1 MTCTELAGRSC
12 SHPACHIFASRTDK
26 ENRSH
31 TRPGLGQQCSRA
43 RPLPSFSEP
52 PEMGAG
58 LRGGGWIRVATGD
71 HGSGPFSHPLVVS
84 LILPSHF
91 AWDSHSMCVLLNCPW
106 FVICAQ
112 ASQITQ
118 FVKNLL
124 AVQETQFDSWV
135 GKILWRRDRLP
146 TPEFLG
152 FPGGSAGKESACN
165 AEDLGSIHGLGRS
178 PGEGIGYP
186 LQCSG
191 LENSMNCIV
200 PEVAKSQTRLSNYH
214 FHFLY
219 KLCYTDWGGSVVLW
233 AIRQR
238 NILSAQRKLVC
249 EQLLAPPRKK
259 TIHTPIQSWQFSPR
273 ASSVTQ
279 IRVPTMT
286 LRLWVSETCMQVW
299 GFWTLG
305 VLNFLEPLF
314 LYQRKVLAAQLC
326 PTVQPHGL

>member
-1 MTCTELAGRSC
+1 MPRALLGSLKLLKLQKYGFCLVLSQRGKLVPYKLCLMTCTELAGRSC

-91 AWDSHSMCVLLNCPW
+91 AWDSHSVCVLLNCPW

-124 AVQETQFDSWV
+124 AVQETWV
-135 GKILWRRDRLP
+135 
-146 TPEFLG
+146 
-152 FPGGSAGKESACN
+152 
-165 AEDLGSIHGLGRS
+165 
-178 PGEGIGYP
+178 
-186 LQCSG
+186 
-191 LENSMNCIV
+191 
-200 PEVAKSQTRLSNYH
+200 
-214 FHFLY
+214 
-219 KLCYTDWGGSVVLW
+219 
-233 AIRQR
+233 
-238 NILSAQRKLVC
+238 
-249 EQLLAPPRKK
+249 
-259 TIHTPIQSWQFSPR
+259 
-273 ASSVTQ
+273 
-279 IRVPTMT
+279 
-286 LRLWVSETCMQVW
+286 
-299 GFWTLG
+299 
-305 VLNFLEPLF
+305 
-314 LYQRKVLAAQLC
+314 
-326 PTVQPHGL
+326 